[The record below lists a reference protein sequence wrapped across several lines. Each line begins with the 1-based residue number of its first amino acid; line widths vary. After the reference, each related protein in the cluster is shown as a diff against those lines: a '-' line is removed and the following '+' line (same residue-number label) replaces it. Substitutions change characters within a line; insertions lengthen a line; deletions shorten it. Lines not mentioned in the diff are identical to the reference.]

1 MKKKIARRRR
11 RRKTKRR
18 YRKRRKTRRRR
29 RRKHRG
35 GYRLRFPQAE
45 SPTWKLT
52 DLPEY
57 NKLNNN
63 EKLYTFGKGDFH
75 DMVAYL
81 NQYGITSPVTQQYI
95 LNNLIPLG
103 VTRLEFLPRLITP
116 TIVRDPV
123 LDEEDKSNFINA
135 IADAGELPIL
145 EDPT

>member
-1 MKKKIARRRR
+1 
-11 RRKTKRR
+11 
-18 YRKRRKTRRRR
+18 
-29 RRKHRG
+29 
-35 GYRLRFPQAE
+35 
-45 SPTWKLT
+45 
-52 DLPEY
+52 
-57 NKLNNN
+57 
-63 EKLYTFGKGDFH
+63 
-75 DMVAYL
+75 MVAYL